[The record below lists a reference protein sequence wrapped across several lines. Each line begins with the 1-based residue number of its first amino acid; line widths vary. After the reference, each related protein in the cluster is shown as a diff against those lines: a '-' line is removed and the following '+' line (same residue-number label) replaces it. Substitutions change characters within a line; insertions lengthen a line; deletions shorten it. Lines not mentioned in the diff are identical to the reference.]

1 MSERPLSSLATDVH
15 SLNSSKWS
23 WRMTVSI
30 TLNIPGRS
38 PISFLKLSRAINEVS
53 PLTTRSHHMKKEVW
67 WLRIQVA
74 QHLGWEM
81 EYEKV
86 LHYHNP
92 GTSWVQTSLSP
103 LCVMIH
109 ILARTDPIFF
119 FFHQGWQNLKQVDS
133 SAFLKVS
140 YWPTSYYTGKKKSL
154 QFLSS
159 GLRTTGSNH
168 PGRGEWN
175 LPWDGTLV
183 LMLRIKDKGSSE
195 GTGLE
200 ILEVEGNP
208 EIRLWWDNRQK

>member
-1 MSERPLSSLATDVH
+1 MSERPLSSPATDVH
-15 SLNSSKWS
+15 SLNSSEWS

-53 PLTTRSHHMKKEVW
+53 PLTTCSHHMKKEVW

-86 LHYHNP
+86 LHYHNS

-109 ILARTDPIFF
+109 ILARTDLIFF

-140 YWPTSYYTGKKKSL
+140 YWPTSYYTGKKKSSIPVL
-154 QFLSS
+154 WFEDYWVKPSRKRRMKSSLGRHLSPDAENKRQS
-159 GLRTTGSNH
+159 KFWGHRPRNLRG
-168 PGRGEWN
+168 GRE
-175 LPWDGTLV
+175 PRDQT
-183 LMLRIKDKGSSE
+183 MMR
-195 GTGLE
+195 
-200 ILEVEGNP
+200 
-208 EIRLWWDNRQK
+208 